1 MTQAALDLREQLARL
16 PEEDRAA
23 LADFLL
29 DSLSPEYE
37 ARLEDEFEAELK
49 RREEEILSG
58 RAVGIPAEE
67 VFDGLSNRYEWPVQD
82 SQ

>member
-37 ARLEDEFEAELK
+37 AKLEEEFEAELK

-58 RAVGIPAEE
+58 RVVGVPAEQVMAE
-67 VFDGLSNRYEWPVQD
+67 LRERYEKRA
-82 SQ
+82 